1 MAKDLGFTD
10 VSKLEQR
17 VEELLL
23 SGCLKDCRIDSRSLT
38 LSRPSANE
46 NSTVSSIAETHKQ
59 LHQLGQYLSDDGFA
73 VMVHLECLQQG
84 LVVADSKH
92 KDRPSGE
99 GRSHNSYDDTT
110 CSDSDTAVVDNCGA
124 SHTTGTTC
132 WDVKILM

>member
-1 MAKDLGFTD
+1 MFLQPQLPALFQKIRQAFIIEYWIPYEQVHLPKMAKDLGFTD

-73 VMVHLECLQQG
+73 VMVHLE
-84 LVVADSKH
+84 
-92 KDRPSGE
+92 
-99 GRSHNSYDDTT
+99 
-110 CSDSDTAVVDNCGA
+110 
-124 SHTTGTTC
+124 
-132 WDVKILM
+132 